1 MATPTEFRDRTQA
14 GRALAEQ
21 LGAWAGHPEVVV
33 LALPRGGVPV
43 AAPVAQ
49 ALGAPLD
56 VLVVRKLGHPLEP
69 EFALGAIAG
78 GGVQVMN
85 PLTGL
90 PPVSEADLAEVVA
103 HEQAELQRREQAYRG
118 DRPPCA
124 LGGRVAILVDDG
136 LATGASMLAA
146 VRAAR
151 AAGAARV
158 VVAVPVASREAM
170 ALVGAEADEVHS
182 VQVPEPFRAVGLW
195 YRDFEQTGDEEVRSL
210 LAQAAR

>member
-1 MATPTEFRDRTQA
+1 MATPTEFRDRPQA
-14 GRALAEQ
+14 GRALARQ
-21 LGAWAGHPEVVV
+21 LGAWVGHPEVVV

-43 AAPVAQ
+43 AAPVAK

-136 LATGASMLAA
+136 LATGATMLAA

-151 AAGAARV
+151 GAGAARV

-195 YRDFEQTGDEEVRSL
+195 YRDFEQTGDEQVRSL
-210 LAQAAR
+210 LAQAGG